1 VGPGFSPDPFLTPNL
16 RVRGGPLRRVRPETS
31 MDTIGTARA
40 WAAQELRR
48 AAVES
53 ATLAADLLLGHVLGC
68 DRVQVVS
75 RPEALLPGRAW
86 DRYRALVQRMAKG
99 EPLQYLTGER
109 EFFGLQF
116 RVTPD
121 VLIPRPETEILVE
134 QAVRLARECRSRPVR
149 LADVG
154 TGSGCIAVSV
164 AHEIPDSVALA
175 VDVSLTALAL
185 ARENA
190 ARNAVLARVP
200 LLCCDLL
207 DGLPPQPFFDFIL
220 SNPPYVARTEYNSL
234 PATVRDYEP
243 HVALFAGESGLDVF
257 RRLIPQAV
265 ARLLPRG
272 YLLVEVGAGQA
283 GAVTQIMLQ
292 DELSIEDVLGDLQGI
307 QRCVVSRKKG
317 KIDG

>member
-1 VGPGFSPDPFLTPNL
+1 MN
-16 RVRGGPLRRVRPETS
+16 
-31 MDTIGTARA
+31 TIGTARA

-53 ATLAADLLLGHVLGC
+53 ATLAADLLLGYVLGC
-68 DRVQVVS
+68 DRVQIVS
-75 RPEALLPGRAW
+75 RPEAPLPAHAS
-86 DRYRALVQRMAKG
+86 DQYVALVQRMAKG

-109 EFFGLQF
+109 EFFGLRF

-134 QAVRLARECRSRPVR
+134 QAVRLARKCRSRPVR

-164 AHEIPDSVALA
+164 AHEVPDAVALA
-175 VDVSLTALAL
+175 VDVSLPALAL

-190 ARNAVLARVP
+190 ARHGVLDRVP
-200 LLCCDLL
+200 LLCCDMLE
-207 DGLPPQPFFDFIL
+207 GLPPQPFFDFIL
-220 SNPPYVARTEYNSL
+220 SNPPYVARTEYNTL

-243 HVALFAGESGLDVF
+243 HVALFAGESGLEAY
-257 RRLIPQAV
+257 RRLIPQAG
-265 ARLLPRG
+265 ARLLPQG

-283 GAVTQIMLQ
+283 EAVTQMMLR
-292 DELSIEDVLGDLQGI
+292 DDLSIESVLTDLQGI
-307 QRCVVSRKKG
+307 PRCVVSRKRE
-317 KIDG
+317 D